1 VNSVSG
7 APQAAEVAG
16 AKGPQV
22 VQYLPTRW
30 RSHLVFVL
38 LAAGKYSLR
47 ADRKIRRSRMQSSD
61 FFLVISFLK
70 KKESGCWQRSRFE
83 ADPFSGVS
91 SLTHCKAA
99 MWGVRCWQKPP
110 TEHPQQEWGF
120 PQLPSAPL
128 CAGGV
133 TSVLQR
139 SQIALYWR

>member
-1 VNSVSG
+1 MSPELPKWQKWQVRR
-7 APQAAEVAG
+7 APRVLQ
-16 AKGPQV
+16 
-22 VQYLPTRW
+22 PTRW

-47 ADRKIRRSRMQSSD
+47 EDRKIRRSRMKSPD
-61 FFLVISFLK
+61 FFLAISFLK
-70 KKESGCWQRSRFE
+70 KRESGRWQRSRFE

-120 PQLPSAPL
+120 LQLPSAPL

>member
-1 VNSVSG
+1 M
-7 APQAAEVAG
+7 
-16 AKGPQV
+16 
-22 VQYLPTRW
+22 
-30 RSHLVFVL
+30 FVL

-99 MWGVRCWQKPP
+99 MWGVRCWQR
-110 TEHPQQEWGF
+110 TTNRGA
-120 PQLPSAPL
+120 PSRSGASL
-128 CAGGV
+128 SCLQHH
-133 TSVLQR
+133 SVLG
-139 SQIALYWR
+139 A